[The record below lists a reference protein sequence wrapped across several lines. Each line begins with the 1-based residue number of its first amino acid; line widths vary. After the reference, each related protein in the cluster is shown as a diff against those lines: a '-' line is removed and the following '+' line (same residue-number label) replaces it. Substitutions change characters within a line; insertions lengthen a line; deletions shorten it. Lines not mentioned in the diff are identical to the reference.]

1 MAITNG
7 YTTLQEVKNILRL
20 GTAVSDDD
28 VLLERCIESASRHI
42 DRYCERSFTAGSAT
56 RVFTPNDS
64 YLVEI
69 DDLITLTT
77 LKTSTD
83 ADGVF
88 DTTWGSGDYQLEP
101 LNGIAG
107 GVYTPYTRIRAV
119 GDYLFPTVNWPESQ
133 GDATVQ
139 VVGLF
144 GYATAVPTDVIQA
157 CNFLAVREYK
167 RYDSPLGV
175 AGFGEIGVVRVS
187 RTDPDIE
194 ALLAP
199 FRKLRMA

>member
-1 MAITNG
+1 MAITDG
-7 YTTLQEVKNILRL
+7 YTTLQEVKSILRI
-20 GTAVSDDD
+20 TDAFEDT
-28 VLLERCIESASRHI
+28 LLERCIESASRHI
-42 DRYCERSFTAGSAT
+42 ERYCERTFVSGSAT
-56 RVFTPNDS
+56 RVFAPNDS
-64 YLVEI
+64 YLCEI
-69 DDLITLTT
+69 DDLVSVTT
-77 LKTSTD
+77 IKTSTD

-88 DTTWGSGDYQLEP
+88 DTTWGSDDYQLEP
-101 LNGIAG
+101 LNGISG
-107 GVYTPYTRIRAV
+107 GVYSPYTRIRAV

-139 VVGLF
+139 VAGVF
-144 GYATAVPTDVIQA
+144 GYGTAIPTDVIQA
-157 CNFLAVREYK
+157 CNLLAVREFK

-194 ALLAP
+194 ALLSP